1 MKDRETRAG
10 PGTMLSALR
19 TPEKGKGGGGDGD
32 DGSDKRPAPVKP
44 EEAEP
49 SSKTEQEAAEE
60 ERIVPVV
67 TPAPKP
73 IPKTDVTASA
83 TPSAMAEVIPKPAV
97 AAVAEDGEHL
107 VLFKGDQLRKVVQ
120 YRSSVRVV
128 RGRNKRARRFTSPPR
143 TRRTDSK
150 RSLPLSHAFLCVVRL
165 LRRVASAFVFVIFW
179 TAKRT
184 PFKT

>member
-60 ERIVPVV
+60 ERIVPAVA

-73 IPKTDVTASA
+73 TPKTDVTASA

-107 VLFKGDQLRKVVQ
+107 VLFKGDQLRTSAQ
-120 YRSSVRVV
+120 YRSSVSC
-128 RGRNKRARRFTSPPR
+128 A
-143 TRRTDSK
+143 
-150 RSLPLSHAFLCVVRL
+150 SLPAPTPRRPRLAYRVRQPLPPLSFL
-165 LRRVASAFVFVIFW
+165 
-179 TAKRT
+179 T
-184 PFKT
+184 P

>member
-60 ERIVPVV
+60 ERIVPVA

-73 IPKTDVTASA
+73 TPKTDVTASA

-107 VLFKGDQLRKVVQ
+107 VLFKGDQLRTSAQ
-120 YRSSVRVV
+120 YRSSVSC
-128 RGRNKRARRFTSPPR
+128 A
-143 TRRTDSK
+143 
-150 RSLPLSHAFLCVVRL
+150 SLPAPTPRRPRLAYRVRQPLPPLSFL
-165 LRRVASAFVFVIFW
+165 
-179 TAKRT
+179 T
-184 PFKT
+184 P